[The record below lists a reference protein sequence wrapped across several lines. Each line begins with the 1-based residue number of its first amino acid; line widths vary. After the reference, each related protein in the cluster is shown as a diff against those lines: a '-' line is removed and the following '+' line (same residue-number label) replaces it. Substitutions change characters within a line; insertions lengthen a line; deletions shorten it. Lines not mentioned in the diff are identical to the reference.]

1 MEFQGRIKNVMPAKT
16 GVSQR
21 GNEWK
26 SLPFVFEYK
35 EVETDP
41 YPDSVMLEAFDAN
54 IIAGIEACCQK
65 DKDGNLMVNNGE
77 YILMRDIF
85 VKISFRHKAKIYIP
99 KDGGQPRFIND
110 IRMNDIKAIRPANQ
124 PAQQPIA
131 QQPAQQ
137 PIVQQPAP
145 QQQQPAFGQQ
155 AASFPPQVD
164 AQGNPINNQGGNYD
178 DLPF

>member
-1 MEFQGRIKNVMPAKT
+1 MEFQGKIKNVMPAKT

-65 DKDGNLMVNNGE
+65 DKDGNLVVNNGE

-110 IRMNDIKAIRPANQ
+110 IRMNDIKAVRPTNQ
-124 PAQQPIA
+124 PVQKPIA
-131 QQPAQQ
+131 
-137 PIVQQPAP
+137 QQPAP

-155 AASFPPQVD
+155 AAAPFQPQVD
-164 AQGNPINNQGGNYD
+164 ANGNPITNQGGNYD

>member
-1 MEFQGRIKNVMPAKT
+1 MEFQGRIKNVLPART

-26 SLPFVFEYK
+26 TLPFVFEYK

-41 YPDSVMLEAFDAN
+41 YPDSVLLETFDAN

-65 DKDGNLMVNNGE
+65 DNEGNLIVQNGE
-77 YILMRDIF
+77 HVLLRDIP
-85 VKISFRHKAKIYIP
+85 VKISFRHKAKVIFP

-110 IRMNDIKAIRPANQ
+110 IRMNDIKSIRPANQ
-124 PAQQPIA
+124 PAQQAIQQPVA
-131 QQPAQQ
+131 QQPTPQYQAQQ
-137 PIVQQPAP
+137 RPP
-145 QQQQPAFGQQ
+145 
-155 AASFPPQVD
+155 FPPQVD
-164 AQGNPINNQGGNYD
+164 QYGNPVQPINQDEN

>member
-1 MEFQGRIKNVMPAKT
+1 MEFQGRIKNVLPART

-26 SLPFVFEYK
+26 TLPFVFEYK

-41 YPDSVMLEAFDAN
+41 YPDSVLLETFDAN

-65 DKDGNLMVNNGE
+65 DNEGNLIVQNGE
-77 YILMRDIF
+77 HVLLRDIP
-85 VKISFRHKAKIYIP
+85 VKISFRHKAKVIFP

-110 IRMNDIKAIRPANQ
+110 IRMNDIKSIRPAQ
-124 PAQQPIA
+124 QAIQQPVG
-131 QQPAQQ
+131 QQPASQYQTQQ
-137 PIVQQPAP
+137 RPP
-145 QQQQPAFGQQ
+145 
-155 AASFPPQVD
+155 FPPQVD
-164 AQGNPINNQGGNYD
+164 QYGNPVQPINQDEN

>member
-1 MEFQGRIKNVMPAKT
+1 MEFEGRIKNVMPAKT

-41 YPDSVMLEAFDAN
+41 YPDSVMLETFDAK

-65 DKDGNLMVNNGE
+65 DKDGNLVVNSGE

-110 IRMNDIKAIRPANQ
+110 IRMNDIKAVRPANQ
-124 PAQQPIA
+124 PAP
-131 QQPAQQ
+131 Q
-137 PIVQQPAP
+137 PIV
-145 QQQQPAFGQQ
+145 QQPAFGQQ
-155 AASFPPQVD
+155 AAAPFPPQLD
-164 AQGNPINNQGGNYD
+164 AQGNPITNQGGNYD

>member
-1 MEFQGRIKNVMPAKT
+1 MEFEGRIKNVMPAKT

-41 YPDSVMLEAFDAN
+41 YPDSVMLETFDAK
-54 IIAGIEACCQK
+54 IIAGIEAYCQK
-65 DKDGNLMVNNGE
+65 DKDGNLVVNNGE

-110 IRMNDIKAIRPANQ
+110 IRMNDIKAVRPAN
-124 PAQQPIA
+124 
-131 QQPAQQ
+131 
-137 PIVQQPAP
+137 QPAP
-145 QQQQPAFGQQ
+145 QQQQPGNVLGGPQTPPYNPQ
-155 AASFPPQVD
+155 TPFPPQVD
-164 AQGNPINNQGGNYD
+164 SQGNPINQGGNYD

>member
-1 MEFQGRIKNVMPAKT
+1 MEFEGRIKNVMPAKT

-41 YPDSVMLEAFDAN
+41 YPDSVMLETFDAK
-54 IIAGIEACCQK
+54 IIAGIEAYCQK
-65 DKDGNLMVNNGE
+65 DKDGNLVVNNGE

-110 IRMNDIKAIRPANQ
+110 IRMNDIKAVRPAN
-124 PAQQPIA
+124 
-131 QQPAQQ
+131 
-137 PIVQQPAP
+137 QPAP
-145 QQQQPAFGQQ
+145 QQQQVMQQQ
-155 AASFPPQVD
+155 AAAPFPPQVD
-164 AQGNPINNQGGNYD
+164 AQGNPITNQGGNYD

>member
-1 MEFQGRIKNVMPAKT
+1 MEFQGRIKNVLPART

-26 SLPFVFEYK
+26 TLPFVFEYK

-41 YPDSVMLEAFDAN
+41 YPDRVLLDTFDAN

-65 DKDGNLMVNNGE
+65 DNEGNLIVQNGE
-77 YILMRDIF
+77 HVLLRDIP
-85 VKISFRHKAKIYIP
+85 VKISFRHKAKVIFP

-110 IRMNDIKAIRPANQ
+110 IRMNDIKSIRPANQ
-124 PAQQPIA
+124 PAQQA
-131 QQPAQQ
+131 NTQA
-137 PIVQQPAP
+137 VG
-145 QQQQPAFGQQ
+145 QQQAQKSQGQQ
-155 AASFPPQVD
+155 KAPFPPKVD
-164 AQGNPINNQGGNYD
+164 ENGNPVKEKKD

>member
-41 YPDSVMLEAFDAN
+41 YPDSVMLETFDAN

-65 DKDGNLMVNNGE
+65 DKDGNLVVNNGE
-77 YILMRDIF
+77 YILMRDIY
-85 VKISFRHKAKIYIP
+85 VKISFRHKAKIYFP

-124 PAQQPIA
+124 PAQPQA

-137 PIVQQPAP
+137 
-145 QQQQPAFGQQ
+145 QQQPAYGQQ
-155 AASFPPQVD
+155 AAAPFPPQVD
-164 AQGNPINNQGGNYD
+164 AQGNPIPNQGGNYD

>member
-54 IIAGIEACCQK
+54 IIAGIEAYCQK
-65 DKDGNLMVNNGE
+65 DKDGNLVVNNGE

-124 PAQQPIA
+124 PAQQPI
-131 QQPAQQ
+131 
-137 PIVQQPAP
+137 VQQPAP

-155 AASFPPQVD
+155 AAPPFPPQVD
-164 AQGNPINNQGGNYD
+164 AQGNPITNQGGNYD

>member
-1 MEFQGRIKNVMPAKT
+1 MEFQGRIKNVLPART

-26 SLPFVFEYK
+26 TLPFVFEYK

-41 YPDSVMLEAFDAN
+41 YPDSVLLETFDAN

-65 DKDGNLMVNNGE
+65 DNEGNLIVQNGE
-77 YILMRDIF
+77 HVLLRDIP
-85 VKISFRHKAKIYIP
+85 VKISFRHKAKVIFP

-110 IRMNDIKAIRPANQ
+110 IRMNDIKSIRPANQ
-124 PAQQPIA
+124 PAQQAIQQPVA
-131 QQPAQQ
+131 QQTVPQYQTQQ
-137 PIVQQPAP
+137 RPP
-145 QQQQPAFGQQ
+145 
-155 AASFPPQVD
+155 FPPQVD
-164 AQGNPINNQGGNYD
+164 QYGNPVQPINQDEN

>member
-1 MEFQGRIKNVMPAKT
+1 MPAKT

-35 EVETDP
+35 EVDTDP
-41 YPDSVMLEAFDAN
+41 YPDSVMLETFDAK

-65 DKDGNLMVNNGE
+65 DKDGNLVVNNGE

-110 IRMNDIKAIRPANQ
+110 IRMNDIKAVRPANQ
-124 PAQQPIA
+124 PVQQPIA
-131 QQPAQQ
+131 QQTAQ
-137 PIVQQPAP
+137 
-145 QQQQPAFGQQ
+145 QQQQPAYGHQ
-155 AASFPPQVD
+155 AAAPFPPQVD
-164 AQGNPINNQGGNYD
+164 EQGNPINNQGGNYD

>member
-1 MEFQGRIKNVMPAKT
+1 MEFEGRIKNVMPAKT

-41 YPDSVMLEAFDAN
+41 YPDSVMLETFDDK
-54 IIAGIEACCQK
+54 IIAGLEACCQK
-65 DKDGNLMVNNGE
+65 DKDGNLVVNNGE

-85 VKISFRHKAKIYIP
+85 VKISFRHKAKIYFP

-110 IRMNDIKAIRPANQ
+110 IRMNDIKAVRPANQ
-124 PAQQPIA
+124 PAQPQT
-131 QQPAQQ
+131 QQPAQH
-137 PIVQQPAP
+137 
-145 QQQQPAFGQQ
+145 QQQPAYGQQ
-155 AASFPPQVD
+155 AAAPFPPQVD
-164 AQGNPINNQGGNYD
+164 AQGNPINQGGNYD

>member
-1 MEFQGRIKNVMPAKT
+1 MEFEGRIKNVMPAKT

-41 YPDSVMLEAFDAN
+41 YPDSVMLETFDSK

-65 DKDGNLMVNNGE
+65 DKDGNLAVNNGE
-77 YILMRDIF
+77 CILMRDIF
-85 VKISFRHKAKIYIP
+85 VKISFRHKAKIYFP

-110 IRMNDIKAIRPANQ
+110 IHMNDIKAVRPVN
-124 PAQQPIA
+124 
-131 QQPAQQ
+131 
-137 PIVQQPAP
+137 QPAP
-145 QQQQPAFGQQ
+145 QQQQPTFGQQ
-155 AASFPPQVD
+155 AAPFPPQVD
-164 AQGNPINNQGGNYD
+164 MQGNPITNQGGNYD

>member
-1 MEFQGRIKNVMPAKT
+1 MEFEGRIKNVMPAKT

-41 YPDSVMLEAFDAN
+41 YPDSVMLETFDAK

-65 DKDGNLMVNNGE
+65 DKDGNLVVNNGE

-110 IRMNDIKAIRPANQ
+110 IRMNDIKAVRPAN
-124 PAQQPIA
+124 
-131 QQPAQQ
+131 
-137 PIVQQPAP
+137 QPAP
-145 QQQQPAFGQQ
+145 QQQQPGNVLGGPQTPPYNPQ
-155 AASFPPQVD
+155 TQFPPQVD

>member
-1 MEFQGRIKNVMPAKT
+1 MEFQGRIKNVMPART

-41 YPDSVMLEAFDAN
+41 YPDSVMLETFDTN
-54 IIAGIEACCQK
+54 VIAGIEACCQK
-65 DKDGNLMVNNGE
+65 DNEGNLVVHNGE
-77 YILMRDIF
+77 YVLMRDIP

-110 IRMNDIKAIRPANQ
+110 IRMNDIKSIKNQ
-124 PAQQPIA
+124 PAQQVI
-131 QQPAQQ
+131 QQP
-137 PIVQQPAP
+137 VTQQPAP
-145 QQQQPAFGQQ
+145 QYQTQQLAQ
-155 AASFPPQVD
+155 FPPQVD
-164 AQGNPINNQGGNYD
+164 QFGNPVQPINPKDD

>member
-41 YPDSVMLEAFDAN
+41 YPDSVMLETFDAK
-54 IIAGIEACCQK
+54 IIAGIEDFCQK
-65 DKDGNLMVNNGE
+65 DKDGNLVVNNGE

-110 IRMNDIKAIRPANQ
+110 IHMNDIKAIRPAN
-124 PAQQPIA
+124 
-131 QQPAQQ
+131 QPAQQ

-145 QQQQPAFGQQ
+145 QQQQPAYGQQ
-155 AASFPPQVD
+155 VAAPFPPQVD
-164 AQGNPINNQGGNYD
+164 AQGNPINNQGGEDD

>member
-1 MEFQGRIKNVMPAKT
+1 MEFEGRIKNVMPAKT

-35 EVETDP
+35 EVDTDP
-41 YPDSVMLEAFDAN
+41 YPDSVMLETFDAK

-65 DKDGNLMVNNGE
+65 DKDGNLVVNNGE

-110 IRMNDIKAIRPANQ
+110 IRMNDIKAVRPAN
-124 PAQQPIA
+124 
-131 QQPAQQ
+131 
-137 PIVQQPAP
+137 QPAP
-145 QQQQPAFGQQ
+145 QQQQTGNVLGGPQTPPYNPQ
-155 AASFPPQVD
+155 TPFPPQVD
-164 AQGNPINNQGGNYD
+164 SQGNPINQGGNYD

>member
-65 DKDGNLMVNNGE
+65 DKDGNLVMNNGE

-124 PAQQPIA
+124 PAQQPI
-131 QQPAQQ
+131 
-137 PIVQQPAP
+137 VQQSVP
-145 QQQQPAFGQQ
+145 QQQQPVFGQQ
-155 AASFPPQVD
+155 AAAPFPPQVD
-164 AQGNPINNQGGNYD
+164 TQGNPINQGGNYD

>member
-41 YPDSVMLEAFDAN
+41 YPDSVMLETFDAK
-54 IIAGIEACCQK
+54 IIAGIEAYCQK
-65 DKDGNLMVNNGE
+65 DKDGNLVVNNGE

-110 IRMNDIKAIRPANQ
+110 IHMNDIKAVRPANQ
-124 PAQQPIA
+124 PVQQPI
-131 QQPAQQ
+131 
-137 PIVQQPAP
+137 IQQPAP
-145 QQQQPAFGQQ
+145 QQQHPAFGQQ
-155 AASFPPQVD
+155 ATPFPPQVD
-164 AQGNPINNQGGNYD
+164 AQGNPINQGGNYD

>member
-1 MEFQGRIKNVMPAKT
+1 MEFEGRIKNVMPAKT

-21 GNEWK
+21 GIEWK

-41 YPDSVMLEAFDAN
+41 YPDSVMLETFDAK

-65 DKDGNLMVNNGE
+65 DKDGNLVVNNGE
-77 YILMRDIF
+77 YILMCDIF

-110 IRMNDIKAIRPANQ
+110 IRMNDIKAVRPAN
-124 PAQQPIA
+124 
-131 QQPAQQ
+131 
-137 PIVQQPAP
+137 QPAP
-145 QQQQPAFGQQ
+145 QQQQPGNVLGGPQTPPYNHQ
-155 AASFPPQVD
+155 TPFPPQVD

>member
-1 MEFQGRIKNVMPAKT
+1 MEFEGRIKNVMPAKT

-41 YPDSVMLEAFDAN
+41 YPDSVMLETFDAK

-65 DKDGNLMVNNGE
+65 DKDGNLVVNNGE

-110 IRMNDIKAIRPANQ
+110 IRMNDIKAVRPAN
-124 PAQQPIA
+124 
-131 QQPAQQ
+131 
-137 PIVQQPAP
+137 QPAP
-145 QQQQPAFGQQ
+145 QQQQPGNVLGGPQTPPYNPQ
-155 AASFPPQVD
+155 TPFPPQVD
-164 AQGNPINNQGGNYD
+164 SQGNPINQGGNYD

>member
-41 YPDSVMLEAFDAN
+41 YPDSVMLETFDAK
-54 IIAGIEACCQK
+54 IIAGIEAYCQK
-65 DKDGNLMVNNGE
+65 DKDGNLVVNNGE
-77 YILMRDIF
+77 YILMCDIF

-110 IRMNDIKAIRPANQ
+110 IHMNDIKAVRPANQ
-124 PAQQPIA
+124 PV
-131 QQPAQQ
+131 QQ

-155 AASFPPQVD
+155 AAPFPPQVD
-164 AQGNPINNQGGNYD
+164 AQGNPITNQGGNYD

>member
-1 MEFQGRIKNVMPAKT
+1 MPART

-41 YPDSVMLEAFDAN
+41 YPDSVMLETFDTTV
-54 IIAGIEACCQK
+54 IAGIEACCQK
-65 DKDGNLMVNNGE
+65 DNEGNLVVNNGE
-77 YILMRDIF
+77 HVLMRDIP

-110 IRMNDIKAIRPANQ
+110 IRMNDIKAVRPTN
-124 PAQQPIA
+124 
-131 QQPAQQ
+131 QPAQQ

-155 AASFPPQVD
+155 AAHAAPFPPQVD
-164 AQGNPINNQGGNYD
+164 QFGNPVQPINPKDD